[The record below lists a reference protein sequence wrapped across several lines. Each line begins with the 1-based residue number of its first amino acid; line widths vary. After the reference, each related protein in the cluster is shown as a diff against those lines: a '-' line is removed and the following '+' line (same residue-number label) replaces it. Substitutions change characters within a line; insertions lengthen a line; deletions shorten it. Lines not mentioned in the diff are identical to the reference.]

1 MMKASI
7 PRLEN
12 AEISILLA
20 CNTFTQDHK
29 KKKRRDKMKKMKI
42 RGGGRARRV
51 RWVRR
56 EKRAR
61 FIARPVDRCR

>member
-1 MMKASI
+1 
-7 PRLEN
+7 
-12 AEISILLA
+12 
-20 CNTFTQDHK
+20 
-29 KKKRRDKMKKMKI
+29 MKKMKI